1 MIRLFIFLENGRC
14 WLCHQ
19 QSDHCPSRYLIMK
32 MPVKVVGSIVGTM
45 STSVAVRLSIWA
57 PLYLLTIVRVA
68 FIASIHRWE
77 LDVSVAMAT
86 APTAIV
92 PARTPGWPT
101 APLAIS
107 FHYDT
112 KLKKQNVHEWG
123 KNMFICHMKR
133 NISMAMIFVTFHL
146 TMFHYC
152 GKSIPVMVKSK
163 HPSAREAAIATMT
176 KKRSRRIL
184 KLLFALPILQQLI
197 SFIILLGL
205 SLRLSVT
212 QKTQLWEVNVS
223 LLIWPFD
230 HGHLV
235 HSKHRAAC
243 LYCNVLT

>member
-1 MIRLFIFLENGRC
+1 
-14 WLCHQ
+14 
-19 QSDHCPSRYLIMK
+19 MK
-32 MPVKVVGSIVGTM
+32 KPVKVVCSNVGTI
-45 STSVAVRLSIWA
+45 STRVAIRLSIWA
-57 PLYLLTIVRVA
+57 PLNIHSIVRVA
-68 FIASIHRWE
+68 FFTSIHRWDT
-77 LDVSVAMAT
+77 DVSVAMAM
-86 APTAIV
+86 APTSIEL
-92 PARTPGWPT
+92 ARTPGWPT
-101 APLAIS
+101 APLTIS

-112 KLKKQNVHEWG
+112 KLRHKTFMCLAKISYVYVAHEKEYQYGNAFCNIPFNNVH
-123 KNMFICHMKR
+123 F
-133 NISMAMIFVTFHL
+133 
-146 TMFHYC
+146 C
-152 GKSIPVMVKSK
+152 GYSIPVMVKSK